1 MLVGIVL
8 SLLVGVSLG
17 MLGGG
22 GSILTLPILVYAMG
36 MDKKAAIATS
46 LLVVG
51 TTSAAAVVSHAR
63 AGNVAWRTGLLF
75 ALAGSVGAF
84 AGGLAADVFPAA
96 WLVRAFIGM
105 MFLTA
110 YGMLRGRKE
119 HAPVEVVD
127 LPLARIARDGGA
139 VGLFSGLVGAGGG
152 FLVVPTLALLGGL
165 AMHRAVGTS
174 LVVIA
179 LQSWSGF
186 LGHVT
191 HVRVDYATAGMVTA
205 AAVVGS
211 LAGGMLAPR
220 VPQAA
225 LRKGFGI
232 FVLFM
237 AVYMVAKEFNA

>member
-1 MLVGIVL
+1 VALGVL
-8 SLLVGVSLG
+8 LSVLVGVSLG

-51 TTSAAAVVSHAR
+51 TTSAAAVISHAR

-84 AGGLAADVFPAA
+84 VGGWAADAVPAT
-96 WLVRAFIGM
+96 WLVRAFIAM

-110 YGMLRGRKE
+110 FGMLRGRQE
-119 HAPVEVVD
+119 LAAGPVAD

-139 VGLFSGLVGAGGG
+139 VGLFAGLVGAGGG
-152 FLVVPTLALLGGL
+152 FLVVPALALLGGL
-165 AMHRAVGTS
+165 TMHRAVGTS
-174 LVVIA
+174 LLVIA

-191 HVRVDYATAGMVTA
+191 HVRVDFATAGLVTG

-211 LAGGMLAPR
+211 LAGGLLAPR
-220 VPQAA
+220 VPQAV

-232 FVLFM
+232 LVLCM
-237 AVYMVAKEFNA
+237 AVYMTAKEFTS

>member
-1 MLVGIVL
+1 MVL
-8 SLLVGVSLG
+8 GLLLSVLVGVSLG
-17 MLGGG
+17 VLGGG

-51 TTSAAAVVSHAR
+51 TTSAAAVISHAR
-63 AGNVAWRTGLLF
+63 AGNVAWRTGLWF

-84 AGGLAADVFPAA
+84 VGGLAADAFPAA

-110 YGMLRGRKE
+110 FGMLRGRKDL
-119 HAPVEVVD
+119 ASGPVAD
-127 LPLARIARDGGA
+127 LPLVRIARDGGA
-139 VGLFSGLVGAGGG
+139 VGLFAGLVGAGGG
-152 FLVVPTLALLGGL
+152 FLVVPALALLGGL

-174 LVVIA
+174 LLVIA

-191 HVRVDYATAGMVTA
+191 HVHVDFATAGMVTA
-205 AAVVGS
+205 AAVAGS
-211 LAGGMLAPR
+211 FAGGLLAPR

-232 FVLFM
+232 FVLCM
-237 AVYMVAKEFNA
+237 AVYMTAKEFTS